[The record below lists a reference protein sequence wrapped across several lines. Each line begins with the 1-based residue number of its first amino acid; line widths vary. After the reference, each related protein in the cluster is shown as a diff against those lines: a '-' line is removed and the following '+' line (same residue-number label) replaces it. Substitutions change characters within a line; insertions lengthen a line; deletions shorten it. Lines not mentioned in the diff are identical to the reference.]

1 MTDNTETK
9 SDIQKFWGAVYR
21 NAYGDLDADLD
32 SETLRRLL
40 DELEE
45 MFRLRDH
52 LAVVEMPLDALAGLR
67 VLEIGP
73 GAGGHS
79 ALFAARGAQMTS
91 IDVTRDRAAATQ
103 RKFDLLQGCAGSGA
117 AAQGDAERLPFADD
131 TFDIVYSNGV
141 LHHTHDTQCAID
153 EVLRVMRP
161 GGRAVIMLYSRGSV
175 NYWFNLWFCV
185 GILKGGIIRS
195 RNWLGH
201 ASEWIGSARQTETN
215 PITRCYT
222 ARELASM
229 FSEFNT
235 LSLRKSEFNLGDTP
249 KIGRLWRR
257 WRIGRYGT
265 HPGGLLVY
273 GSPWEITTPLERRL
287 GKRVGWAWNILATKK

>member
-1 MTDNTETK
+1 MTRSTETK

-21 NAYGDLDADLD
+21 NAYGDIDASLDR
-32 SETLRRLL
+32 ETLESLL
-40 DELEE
+40 RELED

-52 LAVVEMPLDALAGLR
+52 LAVVEMPVGALEGLR

-79 ALFAARGAQMTS
+79 ALFASRGAQMTS

-103 RKFDLLQGCAGSGA
+103 RKFDLLRGGRGSGA
-117 AAQGDAERLPFADD
+117 AAQGDAESLPFADG

-141 LHHTHDTQCAID
+141 LHHTHDTQRAID
-153 EVLRVMRP
+153 DVHRVLRP
-161 GGRAVIMLYSRGSV
+161 GGRAVIMLYSKGSV

-185 GILKGGIIRS
+185 GILKAGILRS

-201 ASEWIGSARQTETN
+201 ASEWIGTERQTETN

-222 ARELASM
+222 ARELAKM
-229 FSEFNT
+229 FSSFDT
-235 LSLRKSEFNLGDTP
+235 LELRKSEFNAGDTP
-249 KIGRLWRR
+249 KLGRLWRR
-257 WRIGRYGT
+257 WRNKRYGE

-273 GSPWEITTPLERRL
+273 GSPWEITTPVERWL
-287 GKRVGWAWNILATKK
+287 GKRVGWSWNILATKN